1 MMLYESNDELADDME
16 EKLPYVGLVNQ
27 GSTCYLNSVIQ
38 ALFHLPSF
46 RQTLYFMAHPERDP
60 IILALRNIFSQLH
73 CATPLVSTKELT
85 DAFGWGAND
94 AWVQHDVH
102 EMMQKL
108 FDRLETICKGT
119 PQENFIRDLFY
130 GELTYITRAV
140 DGVDYISYRNEGFYD
155 VELLVKNMDTIYE
168 SFELWAKP
176 ERIEGVSLEIT
187 KGGPCTSHT
196 VERSQR
202 FVRLPP
208 VLLIHPNRAEFS
220 METFTVRTLPGKW
233 TFPTSLNLEP
243 YVLPMEL
250 EKNGGTGLSPFYE
263 LRSIVVHQG
272 IAENGHYFA
281 YVRFGDQWV
290 CFNDMYVFR
299 VSEEAVMTSASCSSD
314 TESLNKG
321 SNERASLLVYVN
333 TSVSKDILTEDF
345 VPTHIKAV
353 AEEILAERERIQ
365 RERCETV
372 TFRYITERESL
383 VEALDDPY
391 DPPVNV
397 KSTSVPTFFSIEE
410 VHAAIAEDIGQSP
423 DRIRVWMYD
432 GGIAADVFEAHLH
445 NDTNRREI
453 LFVEILPDK
462 KEKFS
467 QMSVENAFFALVRI
481 IHEDS
486 LGPCKIIHTRKDLE
500 RLIGES
506 EEENKCLICLQ
517 GPSLWEV
524 SVDRVLVGGNVIL
537 CPVSMKKEHAL
548 ELLRQR
554 KFKEVEVLLLDRR
567 GTGMWTPTGT
577 IRLDAKSSYVDA
589 QKKVYEHLVAAHH
602 SPPISPEYI
611 GFHCAGS
618 HARNPSIAVFPPSF
632 LGSMKEGMVSLLW
645 HGEDTMELF
654 VTLLP
659 APLSSI
665 DTLRVVLLNVGGGIR
680 PAVHVEGR
688 SYKLGELFRLAMQQ
702 TSSCLP
708 TDLFNYIMY
717 RLQKRIPVLR
727 LIMIPNE
734 KNQRVFENEDDEVLE
749 CIGLYVMDVLAEIR
763 KGFFRVDVVFYD
775 RRSGEG
781 RFGFPTNIALTES
794 YKETGMEIA
803 QRVAEKIKA
812 TVSVE
817 EIGRWIVAV
826 KGKSGVI
833 RTVGPKEVLKSIMK
847 DLNEELEC
855 LMIDRPRSL
864 LIDGVDDVRQGIEH
878 SIIIKDPSLQD
889 SRSKSA
895 QHGEM

>member
-1 MMLYESNDELADDME
+1 
-16 EKLPYVGLVNQ
+16 
-27 GSTCYLNSVIQ
+27 
-38 ALFHLPSF
+38 
-46 RQTLYFMAHPERDP
+46 
-60 IILALRNIFSQLH
+60 
-73 CATPLVSTKELT
+73 
-85 DAFGWGAND
+85 
-94 AWVQHDVH
+94 
-102 EMMQKL
+102 
-108 FDRLETICKGT
+108 
-119 PQENFIRDLFY
+119 
-130 GELTYITRAV
+130 
-140 DGVDYISYRNEGFYD
+140 
-155 VELLVKNMDTIYE
+155 
-168 SFELWAKP
+168 
-176 ERIEGVSLEIT
+176 
-187 KGGPCTSHT
+187 
-196 VERSQR
+196 
-202 FVRLPP
+202 
-208 VLLIHPNRAEFS
+208 
-220 METFTVRTLPGKW
+220 
-233 TFPTSLNLEP
+233 
-243 YVLPMEL
+243 
-250 EKNGGTGLSPFYE
+250 
-263 LRSIVVHQG
+263 
-272 IAENGHYFA
+272 
-281 YVRFGDQWV
+281 
-290 CFNDMYVFR
+290 
-299 VSEEAVMTSASCSSD
+299 
-314 TESLNKG
+314 
-321 SNERASLLVYVN
+321 
-333 TSVSKDILTEDF
+333 
-345 VPTHIKAV
+345 
-353 AEEILAERERIQ
+353 
-365 RERCETV
+365 
-372 TFRYITERESL
+372 
-383 VEALDDPY
+383 
-391 DPPVNV
+391 
-397 KSTSVPTFFSIEE
+397 
-410 VHAAIAEDIGQSP
+410 
-423 DRIRVWMYD
+423 
-432 GGIAADVFEAHLH
+432 
-445 NDTNRREI
+445 
-453 LFVEILPDK
+453 
-462 KEKFS
+462 
-467 QMSVENAFFALVRI
+467 
-481 IHEDS
+481 
-486 LGPCKIIHTRKDLE
+486 
-500 RLIGES
+500 
-506 EEENKCLICLQ
+506 
-517 GPSLWEV
+517 
-524 SVDRVLVGGNVIL
+524 
-537 CPVSMKKEHAL
+537 
-548 ELLRQR
+548 
-554 KFKEVEVLLLDRR
+554 EVEVLLLDRR

-577 IRLDAKSSYVDA
+577 IRLDAKSSYADA
-589 QKKVYEHLVAAHH
+589 QEKVYEHLVAAHH
-602 SPPISPEYI
+602 SPPISSEYI

-632 LGSMKEGMVSLLW
+632 LGSMKEGMFSLLW

-727 LIMIPNE
+727 LILIPNE